1 MLNRLCTLLLAV
13 GLFASYGGV
22 SSAFAQDAQS
32 QQPDQ
37 STQQPNQQGGKHHHR
52 RGGKDDSQKHLQK
65 LTKEL
70 NLSADQQAKV
80 KSILDD
86 QQQQFSTIRQDSS
99 RSKADKKAKMAQV
112 HDSAASQVR
121 AILNPDQQTKFDAM
135 MAEHKDKMSKKGHKG
150 SDQNAPPQQ

>member
-1 MLNRLCTLLLAV
+1 MLNRLCTALLAV

-22 SSAFAQDAQS
+22 RSAFAQDAQS

-52 RGGKDDSQKHLQK
+52 GGKNNSQKHLQK

-86 QQQQFSTIRQDSS
+86 QQQQFATIHQDSS
-99 RSKADKKAKMAQV
+99 LSKADKKAKMAQV

-121 AILNPDQQTKFDAM
+121 AILNPDQQPKFDAM
-135 MAEHKDKMSKKGHKG
+135 MAKHKDKMSKKGHKG

>member
-1 MLNRLCTLLLAV
+1 MLDRLCTALLAV

-52 RGGKDDSQKHLQK
+52 GGGKHNSQKHLQK

-86 QQQQFSTIRQDSS
+86 QQQQFTTIRQDSS
-99 RSKADKKAKMAQV
+99 LSKADKKAKMEQV
-112 HDSAASQVR
+112 HDSSASQVR

-135 MAEHKDKMSKKGHKG
+135 MAKHKDKMSKKGHKG

>member
-1 MLNRLCTLLLAV
+1 MLNRLCTALLAV

-52 RGGKDDSQKHLQK
+52 GGKNNSQKHLQK

-80 KSILDD
+80 KSVLDD
-86 QQQQFSTIRQDSS
+86 QQQQFATIHQDSS
-99 RSKADKKAKMAQV
+99 LSKADKKAKMEQV
-112 HDSAASQVR
+112 HDSSASQVR
-121 AILNPDQQTKFDAM
+121 AILNPDQQTKFTQLKAQGPM
-135 MAEHKDKMSKKGHKG
+135 GHPG
-150 SDQNAPPQQ
+150 GHPPM

>member
-52 RGGKDDSQKHLQK
+52 RGGKHDSQKHLQK

-99 RSKADKKAKMAQV
+99 LSKADKKAKMAQV

-135 MAEHKDKMSKKGHKG
+135 MAKHKDKMSKKGHKG

>member
-1 MLNRLCTLLLAV
+1 MLNRLCTALLAV

-22 SSAFAQDAQS
+22 SSAVAQDAQS
-32 QQPDQ
+32 QPDQ
-37 STQQPNQQGGKHHHR
+37 STQQPSQNGGKHHHR
-52 RGGKDDSQKHLQK
+52 RGGKQDSQKHLQK

-99 RSKADKKAKMAQV
+99 LSKQDKHAKMEQV
-112 HDSAASQVR
+112 HDSSASQVR
-121 AILNPDQQTKFDAM
+121 AVLNPDQQTKFDAM
-135 MAEHKDKMSKKGHKG
+135 LAKHKEKMSKKGQKG

>member
-22 SSAFAQDAQS
+22 SSAFALDAQS

-52 RGGKDDSQKHLQK
+52 RGGKHDSQKHLQK

-99 RSKADKKAKMAQV
+99 LSKADKKAKMAQV

-135 MAEHKDKMSKKGHKG
+135 MAKHKDKMSKKGHKG

>member
-52 RGGKDDSQKHLQK
+52 GGKNNSQKHLQK

-86 QQQQFSTIRQDSS
+86 QQQQFATIHQDSS
-99 RSKADKKAKMAQV
+99 LSKADKKAKMAQV

-135 MAEHKDKMSKKGHKG
+135 MAKHKDKMSKKGHKG

>member
-52 RGGKDDSQKHLQK
+52 GGKHNSQKHLQK

-86 QQQQFSTIRQDSS
+86 QQQQFATIHQDSS
-99 RSKADKKAKMAQV
+99 LSKADKKAKMEQV
-112 HDSAASQVR
+112 HDSSASQVR

-135 MAEHKDKMSKKGHKG
+135 MAKHKDKMSKKGHKG
-150 SDQNAPPQQ
+150 SDQSAPPQQ

>member
-1 MLNRLCTLLLAV
+1 MLNRLCTALLAV

-52 RGGKDDSQKHLQK
+52 WGGKHDSQKHLQK

-99 RSKADKKAKMAQV
+99 LSKADKKAKMAQV

-135 MAEHKDKMSKKGHKG
+135 MAKHKDKMSKKGHKG

>member
-1 MLNRLCTLLLAV
+1 MLNRLCTALLAV

-22 SSAFAQDAQS
+22 SSAFAQDAQT

-37 STQQPNQQGGKHHHR
+37 STQQPKQGGKHHHR
-52 RGGKDDSQKHLQK
+52 RGGKHNSQKHLQK

-86 QQQQFSTIRQDSS
+86 QQQQFATIHQDSS
-99 RSKADKKAKMAQV
+99 LSKADKKAKMAQV

-135 MAEHKDKMSKKGHKG
+135 MAKHKDKMSKKGHKG

>member
-1 MLNRLCTLLLAV
+1 MLNRLCTALLAV

-22 SSAFAQDAQS
+22 SSAFGQDAQS
-32 QQPDQ
+32 QPDQ
-37 STQQPNQQGGKHHHR
+37 STQQPTQKSGKHHHR
-52 RGGKDDSQKHLQK
+52 WGGKHDSQKHLQK

-99 RSKADKKAKMAQV
+99 LSKADKHAKMQQV
-112 HDSAASQVR
+112 HDSSASQVR
-121 AILNPDQQTKFDAM
+121 AVLNPDQQTKFDAM
-135 MAEHKDKMSKKGHKG
+135 LAKHKDKMSKKGQKG

>member
-52 RGGKDDSQKHLQK
+52 WGGKHDSQKHLQK

-86 QQQQFSTIRQDSS
+86 QQ
-99 RSKADKKAKMAQV
+99 
-112 HDSAASQVR
+112 
-121 AILNPDQQTKFDAM
+121 PKFDAM
-135 MAEHKDKMSKKGHKG
+135 MAKHKDKMSKKGHKG

>member
-1 MLNRLCTLLLAV
+1 MLNRLCTALLAV

-52 RGGKDDSQKHLQK
+52 RGGKHDSQKHLQK

-99 RSKADKKAKMAQV
+99 LSKADKKAKMAQV

-135 MAEHKDKMSKKGHKG
+135 MAKHKDKMSKKGHKG